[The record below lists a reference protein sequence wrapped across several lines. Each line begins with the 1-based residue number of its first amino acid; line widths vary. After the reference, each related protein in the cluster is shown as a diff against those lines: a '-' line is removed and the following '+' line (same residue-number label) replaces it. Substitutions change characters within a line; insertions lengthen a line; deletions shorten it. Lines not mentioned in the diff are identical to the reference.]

1 MTKIYIAS
9 DVLGFFAIDEGGVLV
24 DKEIYEKK
32 PEVVATRLIELEK
45 SNPVQE
51 LLALVER
58 LRGKAE
64 KIVVE
69 DPELARKLVAAV
81 KNVEIVAESPSPALV
96 AFRQNFSKY
105 LSELGLSWDDY
116 RSFLFEVSDLVTRLK
131 LRQAVEK
138 RDLFIA
144 QAISTL
150 DDVDKILNLIASRV
164 REWYGLHFPELEELV
179 RDNKEYVKI
188 VYYLGH
194 RSKIGE
200 DSLKKILPDLPEE
213 RAKRIVEAAKKSI
226 GAEMTEWDLEQLKS
240 YAETF
245 LKLDSYRESLAAYID
260 EAMKEVA
267 PNIRE
272 LVGPLLGARL
282 IKLAGGLTRMAFLPA
297 STIQVLGAEKALFR
311 ALRTGGK
318 PPKHGVIFQYP
329 EIFRSPRWQRGKI
342 ARALAAKLA
351 IAAKADA
358 FTGNFIAPRLKEE
371 LMKRI
376 QEVKTLYAKP
386 PPRTPQPAA
395 KEAPQP
401 AAKTPPPPPP
411 RRGEGGRRPPPKRER
426 RR

>member
-1 MTKIYIAS
+1 MAKVYILT
-9 DVLGFFAIDEGGVLV
+9 DVLGFLAVDENGRVV
-24 DKEIYEKK
+24 DKELFERNLDA
-32 PEVVATRLIELEK
+32 VAAKLLELEK
-45 SNPVQE
+45 SNPVPE
-51 LLALVER
+51 LLKLVER
-58 LRGKAE
+58 VGKMGTV
-64 KIVVE
+64 VVE
-69 DPELARKLVAAV
+69 DPELARKLVMATKLEV
-81 KNVEIVAESPSPALV
+81 VAESPAPLLV
-96 AFRQNFSKY
+96 EVRRNFWDKY
-105 LSELGLSWDDY
+105 LPELGLSGEEY
-116 RSFLFEVSDLVTRLK
+116 RKFLFEVSDLVTRLK

-144 QAISTL
+144 QAISAL
-150 DDVDKILNLIASRV
+150 DDVDKILNLIASRI

-188 VYYLGH
+188 VYHIGH
-194 RSKIGE
+194 RSKISE
-200 DSLKKILPDLPEE
+200 EVLRKVLPDLPEE
-213 RAKRIVEAAKKSI
+213 RVKKIVEAAKKSI
-226 GAEMTEWDLEQLKS
+226 GAEMSEWDLDQIKA
-240 YAETF
+240 YAEVF
-245 LKLDSYRESLAAYID
+245 LKLDAYRESLATYID
-260 EAMKEVA
+260 EAMKDVA

-329 EIFRSPRWQRGKI
+329 EIFRAPRWQRGKI

-376 QEVKTLYAKP
+376 QEIKTLYAKP
-386 PPRTPQPAA
+386 PPKTPQPQA
-395 KEAPQP
+395 KA
-401 AAKTPPPPPP
+401 PPPPPKGGE
-411 RRGEGGRRPPPKRER
+411 RRQPPPPPSR
-426 RR
+426 RRR

>member
-1 MTKIYIAS
+1 MAKIYIAS
-9 DVLGFFAIDEGGVLV
+9 DVLGFFAVDESGAVV
-24 DKEIYEKK
+24 DKELYERK
-32 PEVVATRLIELEK
+32 VDLVAGRLLELEK
-45 SNPVQE
+45 SNYVPE
-51 LLALVER
+51 LIKLLER
-58 LRGKAE
+58 VKRRCE
-64 KIVVE
+64 RVVVE
-69 DPELARKLVAAV
+69 DPELARKLVGVV
-81 KNVEIVAESPSPALV
+81 KDVEIVAESPARPLV
-96 AFRQNFSKY
+96 VFRQNFGKY
-105 LSELGLSWDDY
+105 VEELGLTWDSY
-116 RSFLFEVSDLVTRLK
+116 RKFLFEVSDYVTRLK

-150 DDVDKILNLIASRV
+150 DDVDKILNLIASRI
-164 REWYGLHFPELEELV
+164 REWYGLHFPEVEELV
-179 RDNKEYVKI
+179 RDNREYVKI
-188 VYYLGH
+188 VYYIGH
-194 RSKIGE
+194 RSKVDE
-200 DSLKKILPDLPEE
+200 SSLKKVLPDMPEE
-213 RAKRIVEAAKKSI
+213 RVKRIVDAAKKSI
-226 GAEMTEWDLEQLKS
+226 GAEMSEWDLEQIKT
-240 YAETF
+240 YAETY
-245 LKLDSYRESLAAYID
+245 LKLDAYRESLATYID

-282 IKLAGGLTRMAFLPA
+282 IKLAGGLSRMAFLPA

-371 LMKRI
+371 LLKRI

-386 PPRTPQPAA
+386 PP
-395 KEAPQP
+395 KAPQP
-401 AAKTPPPPPP
+401 PAKTPPPPPP
-411 RRGEGGRRPPPKRER
+411 PKGGERRPPPRRER
-426 RR
+426 GRR

>member
-24 DKEIYEKK
+24 DKELYEKK

-105 LSELGLSWDDY
+105 LSALGLSWDEY

-245 LKLDSYRESLAAYID
+245 LKLDSYRESLATYID

-386 PPRTPQPAA
+386 PP
-395 KEAPQP
+395 KAPQP
-401 AAKTPPPPPP
+401 AAKAPPPPPP